1 MHSYHLTQWVLFF
14 FFYSFVGWVWES
26 CYVSVRK
33 RRWVNRGFM
42 HGPMLPIYGS
52 GALVVLISTIGV
64 RENIILIFLFGMAA
78 ATVLEYVTGAG
89 MERLFHVRYW
99 DYSNQ
104 KLNLHGYICVSSSL
118 CWGCFSVLLVRVHHV
133 PVETAVLKLPL
144 VAADWIAFVLV
155 AVAAVD
161 LTQSFNE
168 AMDMKRILTQLE
180 ESKEQLHKLEEKL
193 KAASVEVMEDYKK
206 RYESMTEDYRKRA
219 HKWRQETAFRKD
231 AFLERINLKRE
242 ERRGQLVWLGEK
254 VEQLLKEELPSK
266 INEMIG
272 GERTKDLAEIRQ
284 NIIQELQKLG
294 SRTDRNYL
302 RIAKHLRR
310 NPTAASERFKEALK
324 ELRRFTDMK

>member
-42 HGPMLPIYGS
+42 HGPMLQIYGS

-118 CWGCFSVLLVRVHHV
+118 CWGCFSVLLVRVLHV

-310 NPTAASERFKEALK
+310 NPTAASERFKEALE

>member
-118 CWGCFSVLLVRVHHV
+118 CWGCFSVLLVRVLHV

-310 NPTAASERFKEALK
+310 NPTAVSERFKEALE